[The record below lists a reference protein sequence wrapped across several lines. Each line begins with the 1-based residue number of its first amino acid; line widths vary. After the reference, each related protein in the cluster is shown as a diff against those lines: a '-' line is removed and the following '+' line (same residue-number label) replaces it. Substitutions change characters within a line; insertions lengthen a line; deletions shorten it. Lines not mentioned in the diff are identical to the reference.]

1 LREPRCNRED
11 KRLVLSEEDT
21 TSLSNEDGPS
31 ARVELTLWV
40 KIDKD
45 AGWVTGPAARCA
57 LCYLFTGAADVIMIG
72 IFGQQRRRETQLTAR
87 VEVLNRMIRVAKPVS
102 VRIT

>member
-1 LREPRCNRED
+1 
-11 KRLVLSEEDT
+11 
-21 TSLSNEDGPS
+21 
-31 ARVELTLWV
+31 V

>member
-1 LREPRCNRED
+1 MPRPERGGYDQFVQRGWPECA
-11 KRLVLSEEDT
+11 S
-21 TSLSNEDGPS
+21 
-31 ARVELTLWV
+31 VELALWV

-72 IFGQQRRRETQLTAR
+72 IFGQQRRRETQLTA
-87 VEVLNRMIRVAKPVS
+87 PG
-102 VRIT
+102 

>member
-1 LREPRCNRED
+1 M
-11 KRLVLSEEDT
+11 
-21 TSLSNEDGPS
+21 
-31 ARVELTLWV
+31 

-102 VRIT
+102 IRIS